1 MPLETRMRSTVS
13 SMLSPMK
20 KIRAAT
26 KGRGPQM
33 RQRLAVPSAE
43 SSAEDNNT
51 QFKGNQ
57 KAAYWSN
64 EPKFS
69 KSSAE
74 DNNTIF
80 KGNQKAVYWSNESK
94 CSKSS
99 AEENNT

>member
-51 QFKGNQ
+51 QFKGQ